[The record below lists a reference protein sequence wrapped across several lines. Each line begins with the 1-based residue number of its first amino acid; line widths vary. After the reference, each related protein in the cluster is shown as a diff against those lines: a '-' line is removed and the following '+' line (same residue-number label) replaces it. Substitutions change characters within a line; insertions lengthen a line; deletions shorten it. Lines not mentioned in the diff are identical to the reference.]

1 LVEEFRKLRSLVAVA
16 RKYGYKPGTLQRYIS
31 RQPELARRIWA
42 VREQIRSEQIPVLVN
57 TPPELA
63 ERMRALA
70 DSTQREL
77 LVEAIRHEYAKRKK
91 EGKP

>member
-1 LVEEFRKLRSLVAVA
+1 
-16 RKYGYKPGTLQRYIS
+16 
-31 RQPELARRIWA
+31 
-42 VREQIRSEQIPVLVN
+42 VLVN